1 MREGTMPGTVLL
13 LAASPRG
20 KGCLVD
26 AASVLPVL
34 AAVPPPVLAGA
45 DTANV
50 VELADPLEPQ
60 AVLTRLRA
68 AAAAPGPLTLFVAG
82 QLQLDRRQRL
92 PHLALA
98 RTTPSTVRYTGFP
111 WHWFRE
117 ELRLRAVGTTTAVL
131 DLRADPETWQWLRGN
146 PLDCGPATAVYGRI
160 APPPGRREV
169 AAPTYMKAV
178 ATILRSGG
186 RPAIERL
193 HQAALTRIAGDGE
206 VGDVVLSGS
215 AAPGVPGVPGVPG
228 AVPGVQVVPA
238 VLGAPVAPGG
248 PGVPASPGGPVRPA
262 SSVAPPA
269 TAVPAVP
276 AAAGVPAAPAVPY
289 VPAGSAVPHVPA
301 ASAVPTVPAVP
312 AGPVAYATGAASVV
326 PAASVI
332 TAGSAAPAASVSG
345 APAGSAVSVASASRV
360 PGDSAVGAGSPHPS
374 RPVAAGALPVDS
386 VGPAAHPVS
395 AAASGAASAS
405 LVPDD
410 EAVPVGSASAGPV
423 GSAGPGVVPTPPA
436 VVEPAVSTAPAA
448 HVGPS
453 APAGPAV
460 ATQRPLIPSPA
471 SGGKGV
477 PRGGRERLGL
487 DPHDAI
493 STAVRSGRHA
503 DADVL
508 AAGLEQSAATSYG
521 PGSEEALHW
530 AEVRADLAMFAGDA
544 ERSCRTWMTVAF
556 ARLEAGQPVDAPAVE
571 AAADRAHHQWGRIPD
586 AARARALGRAI
597 AELRARVPGR
607 REGALDH
614 VQQQLRQ
621 LQTQG

>member
-1 MREGTMPGTVLL
+1 MPGTVLL

-117 ELRLRAVGTTTAVL
+117 ELRLRAAGSTTAVL
-131 DLRADPETWQWLRGN
+131 DLRADPETWQWLRAN

-186 RPAIERL
+186 RPAVERL

-206 VGDVVLSGS
+206 VGDLVLSGS
-215 AAPGVPGVPGVPG
+215 ASPVTPVTPVFPVTPAFPGGPV
-228 AVPGVQVVPA
+228 
-238 VLGAPVAPGG
+238 APVAPEGG
-248 PGVPASPGGPVRPA
+248 ARPA
-262 SSVAPPA
+262 SFVVPSASGFPTGA
-269 TAVPAVP
+269 AVPVGP
-276 AAAGVPAAPAVPY
+276 R
-289 VPAGSAVPHVPA
+289 VPAGSAVPVA
-301 ASAVPTVPAVP
+301 
-312 AGPVAYATGAASVV
+312 PV
-326 PAASVI
+326 ASVI
-332 TAGSAAPAASVSG
+332 TAGSGAPAAPAVPVGPGAPGLPVGSAAPAVSG
-345 APAGSAVSVASASRV
+345 TPVGSAAPAVSGTPADSAAANASA
-360 PGDSAVGAGSPHPS
+360 
-374 RPVAAGALPVDS
+374 
-386 VGPAAHPVS
+386 GPAAHPVPDVS
-395 AAASGAASAS
+395 ASAS
-405 LVPDD
+405 
-410 EAVPVGSASAGPV
+410 G
-423 GSAGPGVVPTPPA
+423 TPA
-436 VVEPAVSTAPAA
+436 D
-448 HVGPS
+448 
-453 APAGPAV
+453 PAGPAV
-460 ATQRPLIPSPA
+460 SASVVPAPARSAYAGPAAPAVPAVAPAPPAVSPAPASAIAPASVAHVGHATPATSSTLRPRIPSPA
-471 SGGKGV
+471 SGGEGE
-477 PRGGRERLGL
+477 PRGGRERRDL
-487 DPHDAI
+487 DPHAAI

-508 AAGLEQSAATSYG
+508 AAGLEQAAAASYG

-556 ARLEAGQPVDAPAVE
+556 ARLDAGQPVDAPAVE

-586 AARARALGRAI
+586 VARARALGRAI
-597 AELRARVPGR
+597 AELRARVPGPARGCAGPCPAAVAAAADVPGVNRFSPGPGVSGGRPCTAGPSTGAEPCRWWRPGPRWR
-607 REGALDH
+607 R
-614 VQQQLRQ
+614 
-621 LQTQG
+621 